1 MTKIFYVSTSSSKT
15 KKKPGWKQEQEAHD
29 AWLKSL
35 KSMTLGHGKTVKKTT
50 KKISPVVDSVFVDE
64 NRIHNIPKS
73 TGFGVATKKV
83 DRPEITHK
91 DNPEML
97 KRELEAKSKK
107 FMVAPAYNK
116 GGDQLMTEEM
126 LKDLKSGLLRRRV

>member
-1 MTKIFYVSTSSSKT
+1 MTLIYTNQKSRA

-35 KSMTLGHGKTVKKTT
+35 KSMTLGHGKSVKKTT
-50 KKISPVVDSVFVDE
+50 KKIDPVVSGVFVDE
-64 NRIHNIPKS
+64 SRMSKLPKS

-91 DNPEML
+91 DDPEML
-97 KRELEAKSKK
+97 KRELEAKAKK
-107 FMVAPAYNK
+107 FVVAPAYNK
-116 GGDQLMTEEM
+116 GGDQLMTEAM
-126 LKDLKSGLLRRRV
+126 MQDLKLGLLRRR